1 MADIL
6 IASHS
11 PIGHI
16 GPLLNV
22 AYGLVGRGDRVT
34 VLTSAEH
41 TDAIR
46 ASGAIP
52 VALPDEADPCFDR
65 IDVDKPK
72 RAKTS
77 STSRLTARVN
87 ADIVAFFVAP
97 MAPQADALARL
108 FEQRRYDAVIADW
121 GFSGIYPLLLDD
133 RADRPPILAYST
145 TPLMLSSRDT
155 APAGLGLPP
164 PQHTVARLRSRAV
177 AALTQ
182 KVLLRT
188 AQRAVQNQL
197 HRMNSRPLPTFF
209 LDAAVLGDRVIA
221 PTVPQF
227 DYPRSDLPGHVRY
240 VGAVHPMPSR
250 GFRRPLWWRQLDGD
264 RPVVHVT
271 QTAVD
276 DNDLGRLIEPTI
288 EALAHDDVVV
298 IASTGGRDLDA
309 LRTPVPANT
318 YVTRHIPH
326 DLLMPKVDVLVT
338 DGGYGTVQRAL
349 SCGVPLVVAG
359 TTGDKPEVAARVAW
373 SGAGIDLRTGTP
385 TPAAIQRVVRT
396 VLTDKRYLCR
406 ARELEAAFA
415 QRDGVAE
422 ILALVDEVIAER
434 RRRSTATHS
443 RAEANLPISGQK

>member
-34 VLTSAEH
+34 VLTSAQH

-46 ASGAIP
+46 ASGAVP
-52 VALPDEADPCFDR
+52 VALPDAGDPDADRLD
-65 IDVDKPK
+65 IENPK
-72 RAKTS
+72 RARTS
-77 STSRLTARVN
+77 GIARINV
-87 ADIVAFFVAP
+87 DIVAFFVAP
-97 MAPQADALARL
+97 MAHQADALAKLLAQHR
-108 FEQRRYDAVIADW
+108 FDAVIADY
-121 GFSGIYPLLLDD
+121 GFFGILPFLLGN
-133 RADRPPILAYST
+133 RADRPPFLTYST

-164 PQHTVARLRSRAV
+164 PRHAVERLRNRALET
-177 AALTQ
+177 LTH
-182 KVLLRT
+182 KVLLR
-188 AQRAVQNQL
+188 ASQRAVQEQL
-197 HRMNSRPLPTFF
+197 HRMNCRPLPVF
-209 LDAAVLGDRVIA
+209 LFDGAVLSERVIA

-227 DYPRSDLPGHVRY
+227 DYHRSDLPKNVRY
-240 VGAVHPMPSR
+240 VGAVHPMPNQ
-250 GFRRPLWWRQLDGD
+250 GFRRPMWWRLLDGD

-271 QTAVD
+271 QGTVD
-276 DNDLGRLIEPTI
+276 NTDLTRLLEPTL
-288 EALAHDDVVV
+288 EALADEDVVV
-298 IASTGGRDLDA
+298 IASTGGRDLDV

-318 YVTRHIPH
+318 YVAKYIPH

-338 DGGYGTVQRAL
+338 NGGYGTVQRAL

-359 TTGDKPEVAARVAW
+359 KTEDKPEVAARVAW

-385 TPAAIQRVVRT
+385 TPAAIRDAVRE
-396 VLTDKRYLCR
+396 VLTDKRYLSR
-406 ARELEAAFA
+406 ARTLEAAFA

-422 ILALVDEVIAER
+422 IIALVDEVIAE
-434 RRRSTATHS
+434 H
-443 RAEANLPISGQK
+443 RAEVGGELACEVTHEQR